1 MRPAVPIR
9 ICTANALLF
18 TLSLLFLAGCAGLG
32 EGSPRA
38 TVSKASSEADDLRL
52 ADSALNAD
60 SLQMAASVY
69 EKALKAS
76 PNSLAATLGLGEV
89 AYRTG
94 DMERARL
101 IFLEAE
107 QLAPKQI
114 EPKIGLARVEIRKR
128 HLDEAIAIYHTALA
142 IQPDNSEA
150 AAGLGTA
157 LDLQGH
163 HDQAQAIYRQA
174 LLAHPEA
181 QNVRIDLGLSLVLA
195 QKPRE
200 GIDILLDVANL
211 QDAPPEARQDLA
223 LAFGVLGNTEAA
235 KQILMRD
242 LPPVNVNDNLLFYAA
257 IRKAYGENPAIAPVT
272 HPIPP
277 ASDATT
283 KNVEPS
289 QTQ

>member
-1 MRPAVPIR
+1 MRTAVSTR
-9 ICTANALLF
+9 ITLVPALLF
-18 TLSLLFLAGCAGLG
+18 SLSLLFLTGCAGQG
-32 EGSPRA
+32 ASSPRA
-38 TVSKASSEADDLRL
+38 TVSKTSSEADDLRL
-52 ADSALNAD
+52 ADSALNAG

-101 IFLEAE
+101 IYLEAE

-128 HLDEAIAIYHTALA
+128 HLDEAIAIYRTALA
-142 IQPDNSEA
+142 IQPDNSAA

-181 QNVRIDLGLSLVLA
+181 QNLRIDLGLSLVLA
-195 QKPRE
+195 QKVRE

-223 LAFGVLGNTEAA
+223 LAFGVLGNTETA
-235 KQILMRD
+235 KQILTRD
-242 LPPVNVNDNLLFYAA
+242 LPPANVNDNLRFYAA
-257 IRKAYGENPAIAPVT
+257 MRKAYSDNPAVGSVSHA
-272 HPIPP
+272 IPP
-277 ASDATT
+277 ASTEAI
-283 KNVEPS
+283 KNGGPP

>member
-1 MRPAVPIR
+1 MRPTVLMR
-9 ICTANALLF
+9 LNQTNTLLF
-18 TLSLLFLAGCAGLG
+18 CLSLLFLTGCAGQG
-32 EGSPRA
+32 PSSPRT
-38 TVSKASSEADDLRL
+38 TVSKTSSEADDLRL
-52 ADSALNAD
+52 GDSALNAG

-101 IFLEAE
+101 IYLEAE
-107 QLAPKQI
+107 RLAPTQI

-142 IQPDNSEA
+142 IQPDNSAA

-163 HDQAQAIYRQA
+163 HDQAQAIYRRA

-181 QNVRIDLGLSLVLA
+181 QNLRIDLGLSLVLA
-195 QKPRE
+195 QKARE

-223 LAFGVLGNTEAA
+223 LAFGIIGNSEAA
-235 KQILMRD
+235 KQILTRD
-242 LPPVNVNDNLLFYAA
+242 LPPANVDDNLRFYAA
-257 IRKAYGENPAIAPVT
+257 IRKAYSDNPVIKSAS

-277 ASDATT
+277 
-283 KNVEPS
+283 
-289 QTQ
+289 